1 VDPHLESIPG
11 LGTFTTRC
19 FSGSDSQSLGRH
31 AHRSFHFQIL
41 FLGASDQ
48 VRTNLLQRLHVA
60 AGERDSNSVNRH
72 FGLHGRLS
80 GILLSSNFFLSL
92 LIAYVEE
99 RRATDF
105 FELNFHL
112 ATLLKV
118 FISSRSSLVEFL
130 RLLIYAIISSVTRDT
145 LTSAFSIHIPF

>member
-1 VDPHLESIPG
+1 MTRGVLNKFAYRLRIAYKKYHYNSIRLVSPHRRPRPSDHQATPSIV
-11 LGTFTTRC
+11 LT
-19 FSGSDSQSLGRH
+19 
-31 AHRSFHFQIL
+31 
-41 FLGASDQ
+41 
-48 VRTNLLQRLHVA
+48 LLQRLHVA